1 MFKDIAISKLE
12 SLQNR
17 SRVIADREGSIFRH
31 LFVEQVFYFSNHEQK
46 DRPEFFEYFVL
57 QKQDQIIAACEL
69 AEPNNEDC
77 FRSWTSFPG
86 TYLPLVTGGCVLNR
100 SVKEAFLAKLFRNGV
115 IPTPM
120 INQCSLSR
128 IEELSKRA
136 LQLPRDLAFTHG
148 FPLAN
153 GGVRWAGSLDAVA
166 SSGMPLVSIPGV
178 SVANTENVPLAVVGS
193 RFALGFGRDG
203 LSFLRRH
210 ARAATVS
217 TKKYELGS
225 KALGY
230 LDSYRASQQLLGRY
244 AEAFQTSL
252 KKIDHESGYFP
263 YLPWREFS
271 ELFYSGVNL
280 GIPKEYLAE
289 YVMQHVAYQLPHYE
303 GGAEVDQR

>member
-1 MFKDIAISKLE
+1 MQL
-12 SLQNR
+12 
-17 SRVIADREGSIFRH
+17 V
-31 LFVEQVFYFSNHEQK
+31 K
-46 DRPEFFEYFVL
+46 DRRTV
-57 QKQDQIIAACEL
+57 
-69 AEPNNEDC
+69 
-77 FRSWTSFPG
+77 
-86 TYLPLVTGGCVLNR
+86 
-100 SVKEAFLAKLFRNGV
+100 
-115 IPTPM
+115 
-120 INQCSLSR
+120 
-128 IEELSKRA
+128 KRA

-166 SSGMPLVSIPGV
+166 SSGMPLVSIHWL
-178 SVANTENVPLAVVGS
+178 SVANTENFPLADDDS
-193 RFALGFGRDG
+193 LIALWFGRDG

-244 AEAFQTSL
+244 AEDFQTSL

-303 GGAEVDQR
+303 GGAEVDQQIEFYQGFLSTASVNKISTQLSGVAKKPKSLYWVIGGICPQASGETSDMRKFCVRKSI